1 MVHPSTGYQLAS
13 SIRLSPVL
21 ADVIVDNWSLEPR
34 RISKETWHRLWPR
47 DTVRQWELLHFG
59 LDALCQFNR
68 SEMSDF
74 FKTFF
79 AQMTASGET
88 F

>member
-1 MVHPSTGYQLAS
+1 MAPSVA
-13 SIRLSPVL
+13 
-21 ADVIVDNWSLEPR
+21 A
-34 RISKETWHRLWPR
+34 

-74 FKTFF
+74 FETFF
-79 AQMTASGET
+79 ALDDSQWRDFLAGTATPRRWPSQ
-88 F
+88 